1 MKPIELPGLCTFLF
15 RRLLI
20 INKYFENIRTL
31 EELRKQYKE
40 LLKLHHPDNG
50 GNLEIMQGI
59 NAEYDR
65 LFKILKDR
73 HENSYSSDNASAG
86 NNYSN
91 MKYDFTEDEKLREML
106 NKIIHFN
113 GIDIELVGAW
123 IWVSGNIYACKKDLK
138 GLRFRWASQKKMWY
152 WHSEV
157 FRKRSHKTLSMDDIR
172 NYYGSTEVR
181 HESIILLQA

>member
-1 MKPIELPGLCTFLF
+1 M
-15 RRLLI
+15 
-20 INKYFENIRTL
+20 NKYFENIRTL

-50 GNLEIMQGI
+50 GNLAIMQEI

-65 LFKILKDR
+65 LFKILKDQ
-73 HENSYSSDNASAG
+73 HENNYRSDNVTAG

-91 MKYDFTEDEKLREML
+91 MKYDFAEDEKLREML

-123 IWVSGNIYACKKDLK
+123 IWVSGNTYACKKELK
-138 GLRFRWASQKKMWY
+138 ELGFRWASQKEMWY

-157 FRKRSHKTLSMDDIR
+157 FRKRSRKTLSMDDIR
-172 NYYGSTEVR
+172 NYYGSTEVKNSNKMVLM
-181 HESIILLQA
+181 HA